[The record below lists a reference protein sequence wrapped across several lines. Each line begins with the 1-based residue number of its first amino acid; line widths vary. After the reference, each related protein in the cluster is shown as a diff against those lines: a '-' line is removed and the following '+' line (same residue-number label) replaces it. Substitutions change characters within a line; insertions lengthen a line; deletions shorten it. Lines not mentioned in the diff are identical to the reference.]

1 MSKMMN
7 KNGDF
12 KSTMRGIET
21 MTSVSEPHSEKKTFD
36 CIQRKPFDIADAHMT
51 VEHTITPISRF
62 SKSLWSNM
70 FVKDPI
76 KPGIIYPSKP
86 TNERY
91 YDFTHSNIGHALIFN
106 QMGIEGETRRDGSE
120 KDARDL
126 DNELRKLGFDVKVF
140 HDFSVKEIR
149 QKLFSSE
156 RLKLF
161 CF

>member
-1 MSKMMN
+1 MSKMMS
-7 KNGDF
+7 KNG
-12 KSTMRGIET
+12 TET
-21 MTSVSEPHSEKKTFD
+21 TTAESESRSDKKTFD

-70 FVKDPI
+70 FVKDPQ

-106 QMGIEGETRRDGSE
+106 QMSIEGETRRDGSE
-120 KDARDL
+120 NDARDL
-126 DNELRKLGFDVKVF
+126 DIELGKLGFDIKVF
-140 HDFSVKEIR
+140 NDFSVKEIR

-156 RLKLF
+156 RLHF
-161 CF
+161 SAFNF